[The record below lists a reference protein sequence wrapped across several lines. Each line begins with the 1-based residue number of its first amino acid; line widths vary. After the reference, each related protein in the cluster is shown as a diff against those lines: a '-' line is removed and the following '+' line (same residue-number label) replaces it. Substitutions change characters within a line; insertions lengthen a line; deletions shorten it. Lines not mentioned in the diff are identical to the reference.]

1 MTATLEPAR
10 PASRVDR
17 RVIGLLWAGLAAAI
31 VVRLLVMPNYILLGD
46 LHQYARWAYHLATDL
61 PFGAAYRQDF
71 SYMPVL
77 VAVFGTLGRLVPAFL
92 TAGDASDA
100 AVRVVLKVP
109 ALLGELAIVAG
120 LFTVLRQRPPLA
132 IGAILAVL
140 LVPAAWYLSAW
151 WGQLDSVFVALC
163 LWTAIL
169 ASRDQK
175 WAFAVLLGLAM
186 MTKPQALF
194 LAAPFAGYAVGR
206 WGMRRAALVGL
217 VAGCVAALTWLPFL
231 PYGGL
236 GDYLRN
242 LDYYQ
247 NGEYPV
253 LSVRAWNLWWLL
265 QGSFTGNGF
274 ASDATPLLGPFT
286 GRYLGIAMTAVAEGL
301 IFIAVARRSTPLRLY
316 LGLAAATLAAFC
328 LMTSM
333 HERYAFAALVFLALL
348 LGRRSIQLAWGILA
362 VAISLNV
369 VAAAAPGGPGSI
381 LPVGGPLGIAGS
393 VADRRQGVVL
403 LELLRREPAVGELGA
418 PEGHEYQAVV
428 RQPLLRRSALPR
440 RSGRARRGILRHEPP
455 WSVA

>member
-1 MTATLEPAR
+1 MTATLEHAR

-17 RVIGLLWAGLAAAI
+17 RLIVLLWAGLAAAI
-31 VVRLLVMPNYILLGD
+31 GVRLLVMPNYILLGD

-120 LFTVLRQRPPLA
+120 LFTVLRRRPPLA
-132 IGAILAVL
+132 IAAILAVL

-163 LWTAIL
+163 LWAAIL

-175 WAFAVLLGLAM
+175 RAFAVLLGLAM

-194 LAAPFAGYAVGR
+194 LAAPFAGYALGR
-206 WGMRRAALVGL
+206 WGVRRAVPVGI
-217 VAGCVAALTWLPFL
+217 VAAAVAAATWLPFL
-231 PYGGL
+231 PYGGVA
-236 GDYLRN
+236 DYLHN

-247 NGEYPV
+247 NGLFAI
-253 LSVRAWNLWWLL
+253 LSVRAWNPWWLVQTAL
-265 QGSFTGNGF
+265 GHGEFVADSL
-274 ASDATPLLGPFT
+274 PWLGPFT
-286 GRYLGIAMTAVAEGL
+286 ARHLGMAMTAVAEVWIL
-301 IFIAVARRSTPLRLY
+301 AVVARRPTPDRLY

-333 HERYAFAALVFLALL
+333 HERYAYAALIFLAPFLN
-348 LGRRSIQLAWGILA
+348 RRSIQVAWGILA

-369 VAAAAPGGPGSI
+369 LAGAPPDDFGSI

-393 VADRRQGVVL
+393 VAMIVASGVVL
-403 LELLRREPAVGELGA
+403 LELLRREPAVGEPGG
-418 PEGHEYQAVV
+418 PGMP
-428 RQPLLRRSALPR
+428 RDTSAG
-440 RSGRARRGILRHEPP
+440 SAAAT
-455 WSVA
+455 S

>member
-10 PASRVDR
+10 PASRADR

-31 VVRLLVMPNYILLGD
+31 LVRLLLMPNYILLGD

-120 LFTVLRQRPPLA
+120 LFTGLRQRPPLA

-151 WGQLDSVFVALC
+151 WAQLDAVYVALC
-163 LWTAIL
+163 LWSAIL
-169 ASRDQK
+169 AARDRR

-194 LAAPFAGYAVGR
+194 LAAPFAGYALGR
-206 WGMRRAALVGL
+206 WGVRRAVPVGI
-217 VAGCVAALTWLPFL
+217 VAVAVAAATWLPFL
-231 PYGGL
+231 PYGGVA
-236 GDYLRN
+236 DYLHN

-247 NGEYPV
+247 NGLFPI
-253 LSVRAWNLWWLL
+253 LSVRAWNPWWLVQEAL
-265 QGSFTGNGF
+265 GHGEFVADSL
-274 ASDATPLLGPFT
+274 PWLGPFT
-286 GRYLGIAMTAVAEGL
+286 ARHLGIAMTAVAEIIIL
-301 IFIAVARRSTPLRLY
+301 AAVARRPTPERLY
-316 LGLAAATLAAFC
+316 LGLATATLAAFC

-333 HERYAFAALVFLALL
+333 HERYAYAALIFLAPFLN
-348 LGRRSIQLAWGILA
+348 RRSIQVAWGILA

-369 VAAAAPGGPGSI
+369 FAGAPPDDFGSI

-393 VADRRQGVVL
+393 VAMIVASGVVL
-403 LELLRREPAVGELGA
+403 LELLRREPAVGEPGGSRV
-418 PEGHEYQAVV
+418 P
-428 RQPLLRRSALPR
+428 RDTSAG
-440 RSGRARRGILRHEPP
+440 SAAAT
-455 WSVA
+455 S